1 MSATR
6 KAGLANNPLE
16 RRPQPRTGAHQ
27 GGTCSRTRRKDL
39 LISVPREPGLAN
51 SPVERRKRRLPNL
64 VEQGV
69 DVAREAATLAEPQ
82 PGPVALGEEQET
94 TTRVPADTKLELVY
108 ITRAKVENGKNAVA
122 AIGHIA
128 GAPNSWSNLVDEALA
143 HYLAVLEHRYNNGE
157 PFPPRNAELVRGSRI
172 N

>member
-1 MSATR
+1 MTVTR
-6 KAGLANNPLE
+6 KPGLANNPLE
-16 RRPQPRTGAHQ
+16 RRPQSRAGVHQ

-39 LISVPREPGLAN
+39 LISVTREPGLAN
-51 SPVERRKRRLPNL
+51 NPVERRNRRLPNL

-69 DVAREAATLAEPQ
+69 DVAREAVTIAETQ
-82 PGPVALGEEQET
+82 SGPVALGEEQKT
-94 TTRVPADTKLELVY
+94 TTRVPADTKQELVF
-108 ITRAKVENGKNAVA
+108 INRAKVESGKNAVA

-143 HYLAVLEHRYNNGE
+143 HYLAVLEREYNDGE
-157 PFPPRNAELVRGSRI
+157 PFPQRNAERVRGPRI